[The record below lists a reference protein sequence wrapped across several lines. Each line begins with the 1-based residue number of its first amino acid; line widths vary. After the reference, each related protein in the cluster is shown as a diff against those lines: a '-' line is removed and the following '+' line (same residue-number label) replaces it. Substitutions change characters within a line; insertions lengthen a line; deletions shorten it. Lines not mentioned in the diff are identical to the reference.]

1 MNLGLQRL
9 KILKRHQ
16 IVQIITKEY
25 NLTMAGLVLDEF
37 KQKLSKLC
45 KTDFKTD
52 LSKSMDE
59 WMARGSFST
68 HDTLAYTNFQL
79 FFQ

>member
-1 MNLGLQRL
+1 MG
-9 KILKRHQ
+9 
-16 IVQIITKEY
+16 
-25 NLTMAGLVLDEF
+25 GLVLDEF

-59 WMARGSFST
+59 WMDRWTS
-68 HDTLAYTNFQL
+68 
-79 FFQ
+79 

>member
-1 MNLGLQRL
+1 MGLQRL

-25 NLTMAGLVLDEF
+25 NLTMGGLVLYEF

-45 KTDFKTD
+45 KTDFKTN

-59 WMARGSFST
+59 WMARGFFSA
-68 HDTLAYTNFQL
+68 HDIYVT
-79 FFQ
+79 